1 MIITRTIL
9 ENSYLKKDGSNLVFP
24 DLFGISTK
32 VLVLNPTI
40 YSPSLGQIL
49 NTSQLESAKVVFSKD
64 LVLNASDFLV
74 SSWEANGWTSLEFE
88 EDIQVFVEAN
98 FRYDADG
105 RNRTVNWITS
115 EKNIDGSNYRIVFL
129 YAGNQGSPS
138 EVSFFSYANGDGGG
152 FGSIDDPTK
161 GARIIYNR

>member
-1 MIITRTIL
+1 MILTRTIL

-24 DLFGISTK
+24 DLFGVTTK
-32 VLVLNPTI
+32 VLVLNPTS
-40 YSPSLGQIL
+40 YSPSLGQI
-49 NTSQLESAKVVFSKD
+49 TSSSQLEAAKVIFNND

-74 SSWEANGWTSLEFE
+74 SSWEANGWTNLE

-105 RNRTVNWITS
+105 KNRTTNWITS

-129 YAGNQGSPS
+129 YAGNQGDAS
-138 EVSFFSYANGDGGG
+138 EVSFFSFASGDGGG

-161 GARIIYNR
+161 GTRIIYNR

>member
-1 MIITRTIL
+1 MILTRTTL

-49 NTSQLESAKVVFSKD
+49 NPSQLESAKVIFSED

-74 SSWEANGWTSLEFE
+74 SSWEANGWSILE

-105 RNRTVNWITS
+105 KNRTVNVITS

-129 YAGNQGSPS
+129 YAGNQGNPS
-138 EVSFFSYANGDGGG
+138 EVSFFSYAEGDGGG

-161 GARIIYNR
+161 GSRIIYNR

>member
-1 MIITRTIL
+1 MILTRTIL

-32 VLVLNPTI
+32 VLALNPTI

-49 NTSQLESAKVVFSKD
+49 NNSQLEAAKVVFSKD
-64 LVLNASDFLV
+64 LVLNASDFLI
-74 SSWEANGWTSLEFE
+74 SSWQANGWTNVE

-105 RNRTVNWITS
+105 KNRTINWITS
-115 EKNIDGSNYRIVFL
+115 EKNIDGSDYRIVFL
-129 YAGNQGSPS
+129 YAGNQGEPS
-138 EVSFFSYANGDGGG
+138 EVSFFSYAGGDGGG
-152 FGSIDDPTK
+152 FGSIDDPSK
-161 GARIIYNR
+161 GTRIIYNR